1 MSKTMETV
9 KKKLKD
15 GWIKSWMMIE
25 VLAVTEEAAKSA
37 LEKHTGNLEKENKTI
52 VFNKKFH
59 KITKV
64 EDPTPNIKTAYS
76 YVVELEMVT
85 ENYDKLVFLVMTY
98 APSSIEILEPKHL
111 KIDSGEAQSIL
122 NSISEMMHK
131 FAAAG
136 LGGVMIES

>member
-1 MSKTMETV
+1 MSKTMERV

-15 GWIKSWMMIE
+15 GWVRSWMMIE
-25 VLAVTEEAAKSA
+25 VLAVTEDAAKNA
-37 LEKHTGNLEKENKTI
+37 LKKHTAKLEKENKTI
-52 VFNKKFH
+52 VYNKGFH
-59 KITKV
+59 KITEV
-64 EDPTPNIKTAYS
+64 DNPTPNIPKAYS
-76 YVVELEMVT
+76 NVVELEMVT
-85 ENYDKLVFLVMTY
+85 ENLDKLVFIVMTY
-98 APSSIEILEPKHL
+98 APSSIEIFEPKHL